1 MTQFLVKVFATLGLT
16 RFNLLGS
23 SPLNLGLLLS
33 EGIHYHLGIK
43 VNRVRRWK
51 MVKKNV
57 SKYHGVVV
65 NFKTFLSNYYHA
77 YRYVTKEDPD
87 YVTSQDHPLLTNSPQ
102 TQEASRKQ
110 KSLSTEELDTQTTKS
125 KQKKR
130 EKSLH
135 VVQIYD
141 IVTTNNIRNEI
152 QLFSLALSQKEEGK
166 LTC

>member
-57 SKYHGVVV
+57 SKYHGAVV

-102 TQEASRKQ
+102 TNTE
-110 KSLSTEELDTQTTKS
+110 SLS
-125 KQKKR
+125 
-130 EKSLH
+130 
-135 VVQIYD
+135 
-141 IVTTNNIRNEI
+141 
-152 QLFSLALSQKEEGK
+152 
-166 LTC
+166 

>member
-1 MTQFLVKVFATLGLT
+1 
-16 RFNLLGS
+16 
-23 SPLNLGLLLS
+23 
-33 EGIHYHLGIK
+33 
-43 VNRVRRWK
+43 